1 MKNENILSQSVHL
14 MADYLRKTDRNG
26 LEVFLGEIES
36 LETPVDTDTQGICWV
51 LIETLRTRFNVDI
64 IENSGTSHNPVE
76 TENLEERENCFAVL
90 ERAECFGLEPFCEE
104 FNRLL
109 PYVLLNVHPE
119 EDDDDERQ
127 YATKA

>member
-1 MKNENILSQSVHL
+1 MNPENILSQSVHL
-14 MADYLRKTDRNG
+14 MADYLRKTDPNG

-36 LETPVDTDTQGICWV
+36 LETPVDTDIQGICWV
-51 LIETLRTRFNVDI
+51 LIETLRTRFKVDI
-64 IENSGTSHNPVE
+64 IENSGTSHNPIE
-76 TENLEERENCFAVL
+76 TENLEDRENCFAVL

-109 PYVLLNVHPE
+109 PYVLLNIYP

-127 YATKA
+127 DATKA

>member
-1 MKNENILSQSVHL
+1 MKPENILSQSVNL

-36 LETPVDTDTQGICWV
+36 LESPVDTETQGICWV
-51 LIETLRTRFNVDI
+51 LIETLRTRFQVDI

-76 TENLEERENCFAVL
+76 TENLEDRENAFAVL

-109 PYVLLNVHPE
+109 PYVLFNIHP

-127 YATKA
+127 DLTKA